1 MSVPYLKL
9 EAGDGIGVVF
19 KNQVFLPTPIP
30 VQGLP
35 MPVMV
40 MRINPIEGV
49 FVEWVRD
56 SEGDPVGVVFTD
68 LDGDLYCLPLAT
80 PQDHGGVYVKK
91 LHDGAL
97 AELQKQHAEIQA
109 AQAAARAAAQQKEQE
124 QPSAVVLAHSVP
136 GVDKS
141 RLRR

>member
-1 MSVPYLKL
+1 LKL

-30 VQGLP
+30 VGGLP

-40 MRINPIEGV
+40 MRVGTIEGV

-68 LDGDLYCLPLAT
+68 LEGDTYCLPLAT
-80 PQDHGGVYVKK
+80 PEDRGGVYVKK
-91 LHDGAL
+91 MRDGAL
-97 AELQKQHAEIQA
+97 AKLKEQHAQIQA
-109 AQAAARAAAQQKEQE
+109 AHEKANNKE
-124 QPSAVVLAHSVP
+124 PAVVLAHSVP
-136 GVDKS
+136 GVDKT
-141 RLRR
+141 RPRR